1 MSHKKDGSGDQVFV
15 KGNGVFRQGAVH
27 LMLYAL
33 DPLGKGPCKHNNN
46 QLERLGSLESQ
57 LDPDPDSTKS
67 NNDSQA
73 TNTLQTLSQNMTPKL
88 SEASMF
94 TLPGTPM
101 PEQDEVNSM
110 LSPRSVFRYNIEK
123 QESSQSSV
131 THSHSNVTTE
141 SGLLGPLSVQR
152 ESSIPCD
159 TKATGVN
166 VPKVI
171 VERPP
176 SECQSVSAWSK
187 ASSLSMELNQGDK
200 IGQKE
205 EDLEGGDKGDGAE
218 EEPLDISWPKTWRRR
233 VTYLLLIP
241 IVWLLYFTLPDVRHE
256 VRRPEIGWLWQ
267 EICLRFVCST
277 KGNSFRGH
285 FLVVCC
291 GLRLSLISW
300 CGGQIKWVKL
310 LGYLQ
315 R

>member
-1 MSHKKDGSGDQVFV
+1 
-15 KGNGVFRQGAVH
+15 
-27 LMLYAL
+27 
-33 DPLGKGPCKHNNN
+33 
-46 QLERLGSLESQ
+46 
-57 LDPDPDSTKS
+57 
-67 NNDSQA
+67 
-73 TNTLQTLSQNMTPKL
+73 
-88 SEASMF
+88 MF